1 MQPILN
7 IAIRASRQASEYI
20 NQTLDKNDPTQS
32 DANANEKLLSHLE
45 ESLFQTFF
53 DSLKKANPTH
63 FIVAPGETLS
73 EVKEDSW
80 HIYGI
85 HNPAHLL
92 RKLPSSAFSIV
103 HKKNGKPQNALLIN
117 PFTGDEFTASRGS
130 GAALNGRRIRCS
142 PVKRLN
148 ESIITTNILNQ
159 LSTHAESHV
168 ISDLITE
175 LSTNADQ
182 VLLSSCDAL
191 DLAMVASGQIEAAV
205 LSKIN
210 KNELD
215 AALLF
220 CQEAGALTGTFN
232 GGMFKDNEDK
242 IIVAN
247 PKLFKALVQRLN
259 SYQDKL

>member
-7 IAIRASRQASEYI
+7 IAIRAARQASEYI

-32 DANANEKLLSHLE
+32 DANANDKLLSHLE

-63 FIVAPGETLS
+63 YIVEPGETLS
-73 EVKEDSW
+73 DVKEDSW

-103 HKKNGKPQNALLIN
+103 HKRNGKSQNALLVN

-148 ESIITTNILNQ
+148 ESIITTNVLNQ
-159 LSTHAESHV
+159 LSNHSESHV
-168 ISDLITE
+168 VSDFITE
-175 LSTNADQ
+175 LSTNASQ
-182 VLLSSCDAL
+182 VLLSSCDAQ
-191 DLAMVASGQIEAAV
+191 DIAMVASGQIEAAI
-205 LSKIN
+205 LTKTN
-210 KNELD
+210 RDELD
-215 AALLF
+215 ASLLF
-220 CQEAGALTGTFN
+220 CQEAGALSGTFS
-232 GGMFKDNEDK
+232 GGLYSNNEDK

-247 PKLFKALVQRLN
+247 PKLFKSLVQRLN
-259 SYQDKL
+259 SFQTKK

>member
-20 NQTLDKNDPTQS
+20 NQTIDKNDPTQS
-32 DANANEKLLSHLE
+32 DESANQKLLGHLE

-63 FIVAPGETLS
+63 YILAPGETLS

-80 HIYGI
+80 HISNI

-92 RKLPSSAFSIV
+92 RKLPSSAFSII
-103 HKKNGKPQNALLIN
+103 HRHNGKAQNALLVN

-142 PVKRLN
+142 PVKRIS

-159 LSTHAESHV
+159 RSTHADSHV
-168 ISDLITE
+168 ISDLLTE
-175 LSTNADQ
+175 LSTNASQ
-182 VLLSSCDAL
+182 ILLNSCDAL
-191 DLAMVASGQIEAAV
+191 DIAMVASGQIEAAV
-205 LSKIN
+205 LTRTN
-210 KNELD
+210 KQELD

-220 CQEAGALTGTFN
+220 CQEAGALSGSFN
-232 GGMFKDNEDK
+232 GGMFTGTEDK

-259 SYQDKL
+259 AYQDKL

>member
-20 NQTLDKNDPTQS
+20 NQTIDKNDPTQS
-32 DANANEKLLSHLE
+32 DASANEKLLSHLE
-45 ESLFQTFF
+45 EVLFQTFF

-63 FIVAPGETLS
+63 YIVGPGETLA
-73 EVKEDSW
+73 EPKEDSW

-103 HKKNGKPQNALLIN
+103 HKKNGKAQNALLVN

-130 GAALNGRRIRCS
+130 GAALNGRRMRCS
-142 PVKRLN
+142 PLKRLE
-148 ESIITTNILNQ
+148 ESIITTNVLNQ
-159 LSTHAESHV
+159 LNTHAESHY
-168 ISDLITE
+168 ISNFITE
-175 LSTNADQ
+175 LSTNASQ

-191 DLAMVASGQIEAAV
+191 DLAMVASGQIEAAI
-205 LSKIN
+205 LTNTKKS
-210 KNELD
+210 ELD
-215 AALLF
+215 ASLLF
-220 CQEAGALTGTFN
+220 CQETGALSGSFS
-232 GGMFKDNEDK
+232 GGMFTENEDK

-247 PKLFKALVQRLN
+247 PKLFKSLVQRLN
-259 SYQDKL
+259 IYQDKL